1 MSGFSASSDASGR
14 RRALHATADAA
25 SRAPPFEYVLFALAL
40 AGLAAGGVAIALG
53 YLDTPTAKLVVGDWY
68 LLTSGLIIVAAA
80 GSQPRTIL
88 TTAALAGLLAA
99 AVYLPL
105 KLAGVS
111 VGPKSYVKAGVA
123 LASAA
128 AIAAQFGIGLRSG
141 RGWRDNRDLAVACFA
156 AALVV
161 TPLMSGWG
169 IQISA
174 AIPQT
179 FDATA
184 LRMDDAFGFRAPA
197 WLREHM
203 SASGAL
209 SYLVF
214 HVYISISLAMVGY
227 DLLAGDTRDWRMTK
241 LMLVSSLLG
250 FAAYFIAP
258 TVGVTYFEGYD
269 ASRSLGDIVARTS
282 AAAADLPRNAMPSL
296 HTTWGAMLIVT
307 AFAGPAAGPWRGAIA
322 TLYVAYG
329 LLTICGA
336 LTSGDHY
343 LIDCIVALP
352 FAASILLSFEGP
364 GTRARS
370 GFQPCFLS
378 GVVLF
383 AAWIAMLRIGGD
395 MIVPPLVLA
404 MSAAS
409 VAQIAA
415 TGVLLRN
422 ARRAAPGWT

>member
-1 MSGFSASSDASGR
+1 MGGFFSPSEASNR
-14 RRALHATADAA
+14 RRALNASAGAA
-25 SRAPPFEYVLFALAL
+25 SHAPPFEYVLFALAL
-40 AGLAAGGVAIALG
+40 AGLAAGAVAIALG

-80 GSQPRTIL
+80 GSQPRRIL
-88 TTAALAGLLAA
+88 STAALAGLLAA
-99 AVYLPL
+99 ALYLPL

-111 VGPKSYVKAGVA
+111 VAPKSYVKAGVA
-123 LASAA
+123 LASTAA
-128 AIAAQFGIGLRSG
+128 MAAQFGVGLRSG

-156 AALVV
+156 VALVV

-197 WLREHM
+197 WLRDHV
-203 SASGAL
+203 SASGAV

-250 FAAYFIAP
+250 FVAYFIAP
-258 TVGVTYFEGYD
+258 TVGVAYFEGYD
-269 ASRSLGDIVARTS
+269 GSRALQDIVAQTS
-282 AAAADLPRNAMPSL
+282 AAAASLPRNAMPSL

-307 AFAGPAAGPWRGAIA
+307 ALAQPAAGPWRGAIA
-322 TLYVAYG
+322 ALYVVYG

-352 FAASILLSFEGP
+352 FAASILLSFEDAE
-364 GTRARS
+364 TRARS
-370 GFQPCFLS
+370 GFQPCFIA
-378 GVVLF
+378 GVFLF

-395 MIVPPLVLA
+395 LIGPPLVLA

-409 VAQIAA
+409 IAQFAA

-422 ARRAAPGWT
+422 ARRSAPGWT